1 MRLYDY
7 KRAPNPRRVRI
18 FIAEKGLDIPTQ
30 QVDLGV
36 GGQFAEDFRRRN
48 PFMTVPVLELDDG
61 RCIAESVAIC
71 RYLELLHPDPALFGG
86 TALEQAEVEMWSR
99 RAELY
104 GLAPAADVVRNALP
118 FFADHAL
125 PGTDG
130 GVPQLPAL
138 VERGEAALQ
147 RFFRAFDRRL
157 GESEFVAG
165 KRYTVAD
172 ITAQVTIDFA
182 GWRKLTIP
190 QSCPS
195 LKRWHQEVTARPS
208 ASA

>member
-1 MRLYDY
+1 MKLYDY

-18 FIAEKGLDIPTQ
+18 FIAEKGLDIPSQ

-36 GGQFAEDFRRRN
+36 GGQFADDFRRRN

-71 RYLELLHPDPALFGG
+71 RYLELLHPEPALFGD

-147 RFFRAFDRRL
+147 RFFKAFDRRL
-157 GESEFVAG
+157 AESEFVAG

-172 ITAQVTIDFA
+172 ITTQVTIDFA

-190 QSCPS
+190 QSCPN

>member
-1 MRLYDY
+1 MKLFDY

-18 FIAEKGLDIPTQ
+18 FIAEKGLDIAIEQ
-30 QVDLGV
+30 IDLGV

-71 RYLELLHPDPALFGG
+71 RYLELLHPEPALFGR
-86 TALEQAEVEMWSR
+86 TPLEQAEVEMWSR

-104 GLAPAADVVRNALP
+104 GLAPAADVIRNALP

-125 PGTDG
+125 PGSAG

-147 RFFRAFDRRL
+147 RFFRAMDRRL
-157 GESEFVAG
+157 AESEFLAG
-165 KRYTVAD
+165 DRYTVAD
-172 ITAQVTIDFA
+172 ITAQVTVDFA
-182 GWRKLTIP
+182 GWRKITIP
-190 QSCPS
+190 ESCPDFR
-195 LKRWHQEVTARPS
+195 RWHRQVSARPS
-208 ASA
+208 AGA